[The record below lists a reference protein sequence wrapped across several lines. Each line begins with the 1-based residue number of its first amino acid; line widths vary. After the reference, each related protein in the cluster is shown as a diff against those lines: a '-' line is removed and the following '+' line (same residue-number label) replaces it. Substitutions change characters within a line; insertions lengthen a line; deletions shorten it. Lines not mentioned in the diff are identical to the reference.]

1 MGLILHQIESSPPV
15 RAVRLCLAELQLEAE
30 YRLCKLVD
38 REHLTPEYLEKN
50 PQHTVPTLE
59 DGDFIIWDSHAINGY
74 LVSIYGKNDALYPKD
89 PRVRALIDQRLHFD
103 SGVLF
108 PTVRDLAMSVMV
120 DKVKAFREK
129 DKQKGREAL
138 EFVEKFLT
146 GRKFITGD
154 TFNIADFSVYSST
167 SALLDLL
174 QESDK
179 FPTLKSYIDRC
190 QSTFKDGPND
200 VQRLYGLLKFFQ
212 IKMSE
217 G

>member
-15 RAVRLCLAELQLEAE
+15 RSVRLCLAELQLEAE
-30 YRLCKLVD
+30 YRLCRLVD

-74 LVSIYGKNDALYPKD
+74 LVSVYGKNDALYSKD
-89 PRVRALIDQRLHFD
+89 PK
-103 SGVLF
+103 
-108 PTVRDLAMSVMV
+108 MSVMV
-120 DKVKAFREK
+120 DGMKSFREE

-138 EFVEKFLT
+138 EFVEKFLM

-154 TFNIADFSVYSST
+154 NFNIADFSVYSSA
-167 SALLDLL
+167 SALVDLL
-174 QESDK
+174 QESAK
-179 FPTLKSYIDRC
+179 FPTLKAYINRC

-200 VQRLYGLLKFFQ
+200 VQRLHGLLKFFQ
-212 IKMSE
+212 MRMSE